1 MYREHTQMSL
11 KRERERQR
19 AAQER
24 DAEHAKLY
32 FRPQISKG
40 SQILARE
47 RSRERPVFE
56 RLWSPSRTKM
66 NKNTYAS
73 SFSQTPVRNR
83 RPSMSPPTGSQILV
97 SPNIIWPLGPQPS
110 AAMSGRGDARRP
122 AAVFSN
128 STAFTWFAAVAAT

>member
-83 RPSMSPPTGSQILV
+83 RPSMSPPTEERRSRDTVYAHRHRDQ
-97 SPNIIWPLGPQPS
+97 
-110 AAMSGRGDARRP
+110 RP
-122 AAVFSN
+122 A
-128 STAFTWFAAVAAT
+128 STTPEHLYEIYFFGAFF